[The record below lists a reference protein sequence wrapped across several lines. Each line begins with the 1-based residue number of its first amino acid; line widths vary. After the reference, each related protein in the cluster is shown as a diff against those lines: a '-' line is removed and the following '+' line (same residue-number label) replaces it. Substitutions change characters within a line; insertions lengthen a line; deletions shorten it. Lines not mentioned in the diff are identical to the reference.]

1 MLSVILSVRGK
12 LTLDESEASER
23 RRASSSLL
31 GVPVPVPDQRK
42 EQSLLPRQTGGQKVT

>member
-1 MLSVILSVRGK
+1 MLSFFLCVGRK